1 MDVSLFSHLQTIEN
15 TVALSL
21 QYRMNEDIQKVAN
34 FMTYGGQLGNY
45 WLYAKYVAIYF
56 DYYYTNYFGNFC
68 IVHTHKVKLA
78 GCPLVTP
85 RD

>member
-56 DYYYTNYFGNFC
+56 DYYYTNYFGKILYC
-68 IVHTHKVKLA
+68 SYT
-78 GCPLVTP
+78 
-85 RD
+85 